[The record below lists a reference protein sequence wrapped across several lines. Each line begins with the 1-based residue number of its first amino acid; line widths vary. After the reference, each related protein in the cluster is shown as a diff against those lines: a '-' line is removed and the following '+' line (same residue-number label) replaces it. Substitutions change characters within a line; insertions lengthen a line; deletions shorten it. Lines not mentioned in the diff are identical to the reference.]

1 MFNLLKDIAYRKD
14 ITLIKIKSIMNKIN
28 RLPDEQLVKLYTQG
42 NNIAFDVL
50 LKRYE
55 SKVFSYIYNTVKNQ
69 ELAEDLFQDI
79 FVKVVVRIK
88 NGKYT
93 ETGKF
98 SAWIMRI
105 VHNHIIDHF
114 RTDVSGKLVSTDEE
128 PTDDNGNMRHNSIL
142 NNSRFAINEN
152 REQEM
157 IDQQTMKEVKEL
169 LDLIPD
175 TQREVVLMR
184 LEEEMSFKEIAEK
197 TNCSINTALGRMRY
211 AILNLRQLATQRG
224 LEIA

>member
-1 MFNLLKDIAYRKD
+1 MKNI
-14 ITLIKIKSIMNKIN
+14 NK
-28 RLPDEQLVKLYTQG
+28 LPDEQLVELYTKG
-42 NNIAFDVL
+42 NNSAFDVL

-55 SKVFSYIYNTVKNQ
+55 SKVFSYICKSVKNQ

-88 NGKYT
+88 DGKY
-93 ETGKF
+93 EENGKF

-105 VHNHIIDHF
+105 VHNHLIDHF
-114 RTDVSGKLVSTDEE
+114 RTDVSNRLISTDANMYN
-128 PTDDNGNMRHNSIL
+128 DDDKHSHPNSIL
-142 NNSRFAINEN
+142 NNVNLAINEN

-157 IDQQTMKEVKEL
+157 IDQQTLKEVQEL
-169 LDLIPD
+169 INLIPD
-175 TQREVVLMR
+175 AQREVVLMR

-197 TNCSINTALGRMRY
+197 THCSINTALGRMRY
-211 AILNLRQLATQRG
+211 AILNLRQLAIQRG

>member
-1 MFNLLKDIAYRKD
+1 MKNI
-14 ITLIKIKSIMNKIN
+14 NK
-28 RLPDEQLVKLYTQG
+28 LPDEQLVELYTKG
-42 NNIAFDVL
+42 NNSAFDVL

-55 SKVFSYIYNTVKNQ
+55 SKVFSYICKSVKNQ

-88 NGKYT
+88 DGKY
-93 ETGKF
+93 EENGKF

-105 VHNHIIDHF
+105 VHNHLIDHF
-114 RTDVSGKLVSTDEE
+114 RTDVSNRLISTDANMYN
-128 PTDDNGNMRHNSIL
+128 DDDEHSYPNSIL
-142 NNSRFAINEN
+142 NNVNLAINEN

-157 IDQQTMKEVKEL
+157 IDQQTLKEVQEL
-169 LDLIPD
+169 INLIPD
-175 TQREVVLMR
+175 AQRKVVLMR

-197 TNCSINTALGRMRY
+197 THCSINTALGRMRY
-211 AILNLRQLATQRG
+211 AILNLRQLAIQRG